1 MKANSPRRYFN
12 RELSWLF
19 FNSRVLEEAQNRALP
34 LLERVR
40 FLSISASNL
49 DEFYMVRVAG
59 LRTQILA
66 GMNEPSF
73 DGYTPARQIE
83 KIAKRAR
90 KIKKAQGQCWR
101 SLRKDLRNENFHV
114 KKVSEL
120 SDDKLTSLKQ
130 VYQARILPLLSPLAI
145 DPAHPFPFIP
155 NLGFGM
161 ALELKLKD
169 RKEQMYAVI
178 MVPTHVPRFIPIGKK
193 DREFV
198 MIEDVLEHFSPALF
212 PILILQQAVSLGSQ
226 ETVISPLMKRP
237 KTSCVILNSL

>member
-19 FNSRVLEEAQNRALP
+19 FNSRVLEEAQNTDLP

-120 SDDKLTSLKQ
+120 SDDKLMSLKQ
-130 VYQARILPLLSPLAI
+130 IYQARIYRFY
-145 DPAHPFPFIP
+145 HP
-155 NLGFGM
+155 
-161 ALELKLKD
+161 
-169 RKEQMYAVI
+169 
-178 MVPTHVPRFIPIGKK
+178 
-193 DREFV
+193 
-198 MIEDVLEHFSPALF
+198 
-212 PILILQQAVSLGSQ
+212 
-226 ETVISPLMKRP
+226 
-237 KTSCVILNSL
+237 